1 MGVRPT
7 ILIVEDQEID
17 ALVLREMVRD
27 LGDVYLASDGPTALA
42 LANQHKPDLVLLDIE
57 LDGMSGFTVGGCRS

>member
-27 LGDVYLASDGPTALA
+27 LVDVYLASDGPTALA
-42 LANQHKPDLVLLDIE
+42 LANQH
-57 LDGMSGFTVGGCRS
+57 